1 MGDGCSVA
9 AAGQTFQRERSAAC
23 SLASASAASPSCLS
37 CSRDLSST
45 GKAAAG
51 LAQQPRA
58 VQLRQASA
66 AQIHHATGAQG
77 TDDLVHSLAPCAYQ
91 LCQLGVG
98 DVQRVAAHV
107 VDELHQAQAQLLL
120 ERVEALAGGQL
131 APWWRHVFGDVLCS
145 IANTTPPDTPGSK
158 LVCNC

>member
-23 SLASASAASPSCLS
+23 SLASASAASPRCLS

-77 TDDLVHSLAPCAYQ
+77 TDDLVHSLAPHWGRTFELTAQ
-91 LCQLGVG
+91 QVG
-98 DVQRVAAHV
+98 FQAQHLVRHQRCGGEVDVAQGLPAGDKHSPCAHV
-107 VDELHQAQAQLLL
+107 HLGQAVLQTGAGVWGQAL
-120 ERVEALAGGQL
+120 
-131 APWWRHVFGDVLCS
+131 
-145 IANTTPPDTPGSK
+145 
-158 LVCNC
+158 